1 MAAEQQRD
9 VRPLSGQ
16 RALVI
21 GGGSGIGH
29 ASARLLAADGAHVV
43 LAGRTLSKLEQAADG
58 LRDAIDG
65 ASVGVVACDV
75 LVGDD
80 VRRAVD
86 AADGGAGLDVAVTV
100 PGGGPYSPVLG
111 YGDDDFDDAIR
122 ANVRPQFLTIKY
134 AGSAMVRSGGGSI
147 VAISSTVAVF
157 PMPFDAGYA
166 AGKTAVDML
175 VRIAADELGGAGV
188 RVNGVRPGLTATDT
202 TVGLVGNEAIAARF
216 LEQQPIKRVG
226 RPEDIA
232 HAVRYFAGP
241 ESSWVTGQCLT
252 VDGGHTLRRFPDLTD
267 LARRV
272 FGEDDFDAA
281 MRGELP
287 R

>member
-1 MAAEQQRD
+1 MTDER
-9 VRPLSGQ
+9 LLEGM
-16 RALVI
+16 RALVV
-21 GGGSGIGH
+21 GGGSGIGL
-29 ASARLLAADGAHVV
+29 ASARVFAADGAAVT
-43 LAGRTLSKLEQAADG
+43 LAGRTLSKLQGAADAIRSDV
-58 LRDAIDG
+58 LDAD
-65 ASVGVVACDV
+65 VGVAVCDAQI
-75 LVGDD
+75 GED

-86 AADGGAGLDVAVTV
+86 VASGDDGLDIAVTV

-111 YGDDDFDDAIR
+111 YRDDEFDDAIR

-147 VAISSTVAVF
+147 VAISTTVAVF
-157 PMPFDAGYA
+157 PMPFNAGYA

-188 RVNGVRPGLTATDT
+188 RVNAVRPGLTATDT
-202 TVGLVGNEAIAARF
+202 TVGLVGNDALREQF

-252 VDGGHTLRRFPDLTD
+252 VDGGHTLRRFPDLSG

-272 FGEDDFDAA
+272 FGPDDFDAA
-281 MRGELP
+281 MRGDLP

>member
-1 MAAEQQRD
+1 MAGEPP
-9 VRPLSGQ
+9 PLNRM
-16 RALVI
+16 RALVV
-21 GGGSGIGH
+21 GGGSGIGL
-29 ASARLLAADGAHVV
+29 ASARLLAADGATVT
-43 LAGRTLSKLEQAADG
+43 LAGRTLSKLEHAVETIHDDVP
-58 LRDAIDG
+58 DAE
-65 ASVGVVACDV
+65 VGVAVCDAMI
-75 LVGDD
+75 GDD

-86 AADGGAGLDVAVTV
+86 VAAADEGLDIAVTV
-100 PGGGPYSPVLG
+100 PGGGPYRPVLG
-111 YGDDDFDDAIR
+111 YGDDEFDDAIR
-122 ANVRPQFLTIKY
+122 ANVHPQFLTIKY

-147 VAISSTVAVF
+147 VAISTTVAVF
-157 PMPFDAGYA
+157 PMPFNAGYA

-188 RVNGVRPGLTATDT
+188 RVNAVRPGLTATDT
-202 TVGLVGNEAIAARF
+202 TVGLVGNDSLRERF

-226 RPEDIA
+226 QPDDIA

-252 VDGGHTLRRFPDLTD
+252 VDGGHTLRRFPDLSD
-267 LARRV
+267 LARRI
-272 FGEDDFDAA
+272 FGADDFDAA

>member
-1 MAAEQQRD
+1 MTDTVGA
-9 VRPLSGQ
+9 RPLDGM

-21 GGGSGIGH
+21 GGGSGIGLG
-29 ASARLLAADGAHVV
+29 SARLLAADGATVT
-43 LAGRTLSKLEQAADG
+43 LAGRTLSKLDAAAAELREQVA
-58 LRDAIDG
+58 G
-65 ASVGVVACDV
+65 AEIGVSVCDV
-75 LVGDD
+75 LIADD

-86 AADGGAGLDVAVTV
+86 VATGHDGLDIAISV

-147 VAISSTVAVF
+147 VAISSTVAFF
-157 PMPFDAGYA
+157 PMPFNAGYA
-166 AGKTAVDML
+166 AGKSAVDML

-188 RVNGVRPGLTATDT
+188 RVNAVRPGLTATDT
-202 TVGLVGNEAIAARF
+202 TRGLVGNDAILERF

-226 RPEDIA
+226 RVDDIA
-232 HAVRYFAGP
+232 YAVRYFAGP

-272 FGEDDFDAA
+272 FGGDDFDAA
-281 MRGELP
+281 MRGDLP

>member
-1 MAAEQQRD
+1 M
-9 VRPLSGQ
+9 
-16 RALVI
+16 RALVV
-21 GGGSGIGH
+21 GGGSGIGL
-29 ASARLLAADGAHVV
+29 AAARMLVADGAAVT
-43 LAGRTLSKLEQAADG
+43 LAGRTLSKLEHAAVAMRADYPEA
-58 LRDAIDG
+58 D
-65 ASVGVVACDV
+65 VGVAVCDA
-75 LVGDD
+75 LIGDD

-86 AADGGAGLDVAVTV
+86 VAAGDGGLDIAVTV

-111 YGDDDFDDAIR
+111 YRDDEFDDAIR

-147 VAISSTVAVF
+147 VAISTTVAVF
-157 PMPFDAGYA
+157 PMPFNAGYA

-188 RVNGVRPGLTATDT
+188 RVNAVRPGLTATDT
-202 TVGLVGNEAIAARF
+202 TVGLVENQALREQF

-252 VDGGHTLRRFPDLTD
+252 VDGGHTLRRFPDLSD

-272 FGEDDFDAA
+272 FGADDFDAA
-281 MRGELP
+281 MRGDLP

>member
-1 MAAEQQRD
+1 MAGD
-9 VRPLSGQ
+9 PRPLDRM
-16 RALVI
+16 RALVV
-21 GGGSGIGH
+21 GGGSGIGL
-29 ASARLLAADGAHVV
+29 ATARMLAADGATVT
-43 LAGRTLSKLEQAADG
+43 LAGRTLSKLEQAVESIHDDVP
-58 LRDAIDG
+58 DAE
-65 ASVGVVACDV
+65 VGVAVCDA
-75 LVGDD
+75 LIGDD

-86 AADGGAGLDVAVTV
+86 VAAADEGLDIAVTV

-111 YGDDDFDDAIR
+111 YGDDEFDDAIR

-147 VAISSTVAVF
+147 VAISTTVAVF
-157 PMPFDAGYA
+157 PMPFNAGYA

-188 RVNGVRPGLTATDT
+188 RVNAVRPGLTATDT
-202 TVGLVGNEAIAARF
+202 TVGLVGNDSLRERF

-226 RPEDIA
+226 QPEDIA

-252 VDGGHTLRRFPDLTD
+252 VDGGHTLRRFPDLSD
-267 LARRV
+267 LARRI
-272 FGEDDFDAA
+272 FGADDFDAA

>member
-1 MAAEQQRD
+1 MAGEAP
-9 VRPLSGQ
+9 PLNRM
-16 RALVI
+16 RALVV
-21 GGGSGIGH
+21 GGGSGIGL
-29 ASARLLAADGAHVV
+29 ASARMLVADGAAVT
-43 LAGRTLSKLEQAADG
+43 LAGRTLSKLEHAADAI
-58 LRDAIDG
+58 RVDMPDAE
-65 ASVGVVACDV
+65 VGVAVCDA
-75 LVGDD
+75 LIGDD

-86 AADGGAGLDVAVTV
+86 VAAGDGGLDIAVTV

-111 YGDDDFDDAIR
+111 YRDDEFDDAIR

-134 AGSAMVRSGGGSI
+134 AGSSMVQSGGGSI
-147 VAISSTVAVF
+147 VAISTTVAVF
-157 PMPFDAGYA
+157 PMPFNAGYA

-188 RVNGVRPGLTATDT
+188 RVNAVRPGLTATDT
-202 TVGLVGNEAIAARF
+202 TVGLVENESLRERF

-252 VDGGHTLRRFPDLTD
+252 VDGGHTLRRFPDLRD

-272 FGEDDFDAA
+272 FGADDFDAA
-281 MRGELP
+281 MRGDLP

>member
-1 MAAEQQRD
+1 MAGE
-9 VRPLSGQ
+9 RPLEHM

-21 GGGSGIGH
+21 GGGSGIGL
-29 ASARLLAADGAHVV
+29 ASARMLAADGAAVT
-43 LAGRTLSKLEQAADG
+43 LAGRTLSKLEHAADAIHAD
-58 LRDAIDG
+58 LPDAD
-65 ASVGVVACDV
+65 VDVAVCDA
-75 LVGDD
+75 LIGDD
-80 VRRAVD
+80 LRRAVD
-86 AADGGAGLDVAVTV
+86 VAAGADGLDIAVTV

-122 ANVRPQFLTIKY
+122 MNVRPQFLTIKY

-147 VAISSTVAVF
+147 VAISTTVAVF
-157 PMPFDAGYA
+157 PMPFNAGYA

-188 RVNGVRPGLTATDT
+188 RVNAVRPGLTATDT
-202 TVGLVGNEAIAARF
+202 TVGLVGNDALRERF

-252 VDGGHTLRRFPDLTD
+252 VDGGHTLRRFPDLGD

-272 FGEDDFDAA
+272 FGADDFDAA
-281 MRGELP
+281 MRGDLP

>member
-1 MAAEQQRD
+1 MAEEHGART
-9 VRPLSGQ
+9 LAGM
-16 RALVI
+16 RALVV
-21 GGGSGIGH
+21 GGGSGIGL
-29 ASARLLAADGAHVV
+29 ASARLLARDGARVT
-43 LAGRTLSKLEQAADG
+43 LAGRTLGKLEQAASG
-58 LRDAIDG
+58 LRAEMPAAD
-65 ASVGVVACDV
+65 VGVTVCDV
-75 LVGDD
+75 LVADD

-86 AADGGAGLDVAVTV
+86 VAAGDGGLDIAVTV

-111 YGDDDFDDAIR
+111 YSDDDFDAAIR
-122 ANVRPQFLTIKY
+122 ANVRPQFLVIKY
-134 AGSAMVRSGGGSI
+134 AGSSMVRAGGGSI

-175 VRIAADELGGAGV
+175 VRVAADELGGAGV
-188 RVNGVRPGLTATDT
+188 RVNSVRPGLTATDT
-202 TVGLVGNEAIAARF
+202 TKGLVGNDEIRERF
-216 LEQQPIKRVG
+216 LAQQPIKRIG
-226 RPEDIA
+226 RPDDVA

-252 VDGGHTLRRFPDLTD
+252 VDGGHTLRRFPDLAD

-272 FGEDDFDAA
+272 FGADDFDAA

>member
-1 MAAEQQRD
+1 M
-9 VRPLSGQ
+9 
-16 RALVI
+16 RALVV
-21 GGGSGIGH
+21 GGGSGIGL
-29 ASARLLAADGAHVV
+29 ASARMLVADGAAVT
-43 LAGRTLSKLEQAADG
+43 LAGRTLSRLEHAADAIRAD
-58 LRDAIDG
+58 LPDAE
-65 ASVGVVACDV
+65 VGVAVCDA
-75 LVGDD
+75 LIGDD

-86 AADGGAGLDVAVTV
+86 VAAGDGGLDIAVTV

-111 YGDDDFDDAIR
+111 YGDDEFDDAIR

-147 VAISSTVAVF
+147 VAISTTVAVF
-157 PMPFDAGYA
+157 PMPFNAGYA

-188 RVNGVRPGLTATDT
+188 RINAVRPGLTATDT
-202 TVGLVGNEAIAARF
+202 TVGLVENESLRERF

-252 VDGGHTLRRFPDLTD
+252 VDGGHTLRRFPDLGD

-272 FGEDDFDAA
+272 FGADDFDAA
-281 MRGELP
+281 MRGDLP

>member
-1 MAAEQQRD
+1 MTDTERA
-9 VRPLSGQ
+9 RPLDGM

-21 GGGSGIGH
+21 GGGSGIGLG
-29 ASARLLAADGAHVV
+29 SARLLAADGAWVT
-43 LAGRTLSKLEQAADG
+43 LAGRTLSKLEAAATE
-58 LRDAIDG
+58 LREQIAG
-65 ASVGVVACDV
+65 AEIGVSVCDV
-75 LVGDD
+75 LIGDD

-86 AADGGAGLDVAVTV
+86 VAAGDDGLDIAITV

-122 ANVRPQFLTIKY
+122 ANVRPQFLAIKY

-147 VAISSTVAVF
+147 VAISSTVAFF
-157 PMPFDAGYA
+157 PMPFNAGYA
-166 AGKTAVDML
+166 AGKSAVDML

-188 RVNGVRPGLTATDT
+188 RVNAVRPGLTATDT
-202 TVGLVGNEAIAARF
+202 TRRLVGNDAILQRF

-226 RPEDIA
+226 QVDDIA

-252 VDGGHTLRRFPDLTD
+252 VDGGHTLRRFPDLAD

-272 FGEDDFDAA
+272 FGDDDFDAA
-281 MRGELP
+281 MRGDLP